1 MTHVILGFAL
11 MVYLLIIAAQV
22 ITDLYRDIK
31 SYCEN
36 LKKNTDDHVHDD
48 DNSYREPHR
57 W

>member
-11 MVYLLIIAAQV
+11 MVYLLIVAAQV
-22 ITDLYRDIK
+22 ITDLYRDI
-31 SYCEN
+31 SR
-36 LKKNTDDHVHDD
+36 NTDDHVHDD